1 MWHNQGIMSTLSAQ
15 QIKHFKAELLALQKD
30 LQDILQNSQAATAT
44 VDLDQSRLGRVS
56 RIDAMQQQAMAK
68 AEQINFEKRLKL
80 IASALNKIAKND
92 SSYSHC
98 EDCDEVISLARLSIK
113 PESQFC
119 IQCQQYREM

>member
-1 MWHNQGIMSTLSAQ
+1 MSTLSAK
-15 QIKHFKAELLALQKD
+15 QIKHFEAELLALQKG
-30 LQDILQNSQAATAT
+30 LQDILQNSQEATAT

-80 IASALNKIAKND
+80 IASALSKIAIHDN
-92 SSYSHC
+92 SFSHC
-98 EDCDEVISLARLSIK
+98 EDCDDAISLARLSIK

-119 IQCQQYREM
+119 IKCQQYREA